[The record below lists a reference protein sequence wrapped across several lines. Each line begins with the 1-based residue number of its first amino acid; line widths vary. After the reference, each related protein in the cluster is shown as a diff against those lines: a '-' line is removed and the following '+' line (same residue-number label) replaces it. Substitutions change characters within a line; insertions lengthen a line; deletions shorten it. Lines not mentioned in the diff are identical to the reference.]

1 MFALTDN
8 SLATKHFVFSVQH
21 KNASRETWKSRREAS
36 GSSFLHIIL
45 LFIHPLYNPHT
56 CPSIIVFNVIIT
68 YIFRDK
74 GEKFNLTDAPSPT
87 VLMMIE
93 KVPPLQIAALL
104 LAACLLSSD
113 IVRNPILTSSS
124 TSPPASSLCVQ
135 VSPCE
140 NGTGSISRPPS
151 FFCVVLRRQRQ
162 TVTTIHPQ
170 SSRNNRAR
178 VSTNI
183 IFYG

>member
-1 MFALTDN
+1 M
-8 SLATKHFVFSVQH
+8 
-21 KNASRETWKSRREAS
+21 
-36 GSSFLHIIL
+36 
-45 LFIHPLYNPHT
+45 
-56 CPSIIVFNVIIT
+56 FNVIIT

-124 TSPPASSLCVQ
+124 TSPPVSSLCVQ

-140 NGTGSISRPPS
+140 KRNGIDLKAAE
-151 FFCVVLRRQRQ
+151 FFLCCI
-162 TVTTIHPQ
+162 TTATANGDYD
-170 SSRNNRAR
+170 SS
-178 VSTNI
+178 SK
-183 IFYG
+183 FSK

>member
-36 GSSFLHIIL
+36 GSAFLHIIL

-87 VLMMIE
+87 VMVMIE

-151 FFCVVLRRQRQ
+151 FFVLYYDGNGKR
-162 TVTTIHPQ
+162 
-170 SSRNNRAR
+170 
-178 VSTNI
+178 
-183 IFYG
+183 